1 MVRLVLYLTIIGLII
16 MHVHVNESKPIFIP
30 LSFLEQSWPKD
41 MEHLVCKIN
50 RKKVNEYFF
59 QEQADVPVATDEQ
72 FLETDRRKRS
82 KEFFENKNFNFQYLD
97 CLTYPSKQSHRASK
111 WMCW

>member
-41 MEHLVCKIN
+41 MERLVCKIIHSN
-50 RKKVNEYFF
+50 QKKENEYFF
-59 QEQADVPVATDEQ
+59 
-72 FLETDRRKRS
+72 
-82 KEFFENKNFNFQYLD
+82 
-97 CLTYPSKQSHRASK
+97 
-111 WMCW
+111 